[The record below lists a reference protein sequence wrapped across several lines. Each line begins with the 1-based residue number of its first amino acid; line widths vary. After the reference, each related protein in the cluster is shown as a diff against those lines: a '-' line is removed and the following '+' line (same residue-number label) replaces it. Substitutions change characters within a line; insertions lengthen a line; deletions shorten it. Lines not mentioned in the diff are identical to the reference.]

1 MGQQV
6 PDPPLEIAEGFPSFE
21 SLLHEFSLYYRG
33 MPPMS
38 PDEFKSKRAKFDK
51 YPLFLKHTLFH
62 GEDYLKIRKND
73 VTHKYFIF
81 DDLRQ
86 KGNEFYLDKKYDQAL
101 SNYERALGLYVFVHC
116 EEAEKQPLVS
126 YTDDNT
132 KFYEPKG
139 EDN

>member
-1 MGQQV
+1 M
-6 PDPPLEIAEGFPSFE
+6 
-21 SLLHEFSLYYRG
+21 
-33 MPPMS
+33 
-38 PDEFKSKRAKFDK
+38 
-51 YPLFLKHTLFH
+51 
-62 GEDYLKIRKND
+62 
-73 VTHKYFIF
+73 
-81 DDLRQ
+81 
-86 KGNEFYLDKKYDQAL
+86 DKKYDQAL